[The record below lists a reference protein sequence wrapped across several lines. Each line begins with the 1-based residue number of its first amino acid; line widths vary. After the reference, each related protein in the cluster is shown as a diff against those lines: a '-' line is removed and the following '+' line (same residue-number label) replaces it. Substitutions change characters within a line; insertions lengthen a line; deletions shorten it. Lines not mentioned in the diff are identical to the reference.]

1 MHIHG
6 VVDAIQFDK
15 TGKSYIEGYIG
26 IIYSDWAQNQS
37 MATNH
42 KNKDEKTTPK
52 DYHLVSRVT

>member
-6 VVDAIQFDK
+6 VVGAIQFGK

-42 KNKDEKTTPK
+42 KNKDEWPQTIKQLPK
-52 DYHLVSRVT
+52 IIT